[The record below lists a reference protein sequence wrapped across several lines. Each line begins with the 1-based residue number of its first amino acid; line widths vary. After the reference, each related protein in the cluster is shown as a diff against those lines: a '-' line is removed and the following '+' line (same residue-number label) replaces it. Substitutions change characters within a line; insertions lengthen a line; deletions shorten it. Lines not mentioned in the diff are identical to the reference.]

1 MKSNH
6 TERIGKALTAAV
18 LGVAIVL
25 LAAVGASNTAM
36 AQEVVSQVTHVGA
49 SAETSSFTAVPV
61 QNLIVAQSF
70 VLDESYR
77 SAWSK
82 ERPEVK
88 QGTVI
93 VVRADKS
100 LLRPRQSEMPIL
112 FVNDRPIEQTNF
124 GYESGRVV
132 AIVAGEVDLQSAR
145 IYFGTPGTAES
156 VDAATGRAELEA
168 AVAAGARAFPE
179 ARVAKALERGGEP
192 VRVANRGALYAKVV
206 AKFIDR
212 FSPQEAERAAMYRG
226 FDPANR

>member
-1 MKSNH
+1 MKANQ
-6 TERIGKALTAAV
+6 TERIGGALTVAV
-18 LGVAIVL
+18 LGVAIVV
-25 LAAVGASNTAM
+25 LAAFGASHTAM
-36 AQEVVSQVTHVGA
+36 AQDTNAGA

-93 VVRADKS
+93 VVNADKS

-112 FVNDRPIEQTNF
+112 FVNDRPVEQTNF

-132 AIVAGEVDLQSAR
+132 AIVAGEVDLRSAR

-156 VDAATGRAELEA
+156 VDAAMGRAELEA
-168 AVAAGARAFPE
+168 AVEAGARAFPE

-192 VRVANRGALYAKVV
+192 VRVAHRGALYAKVV